1 MCTIVALHGLR
12 PDLPL
17 VIAANRDEAYARPA
31 TGAIRLSESPRIV
44 GGRDSLAGG
53 TWLGVTPSGLVVG
66 VTNQRTGKPPA
77 PDRLSRGA
85 LVMAALA
92 AGSLAEVRALLTATD
107 ARRYNPFNLLVGD
120 GRELLV
126 AYARHDIAELHVE
139 TLAPGLWVLANDR
152 IDSPEYPKTLRAEAL
167 VRPYLDA
174 PWPALSTALRTML
187 ADHALPELS
196 AVPPPGPES
205 PFPHELLRQLQALC
219 IHTESYGTRSAAIV
233 AVRPERTVAAYD
245 VANGRPCTTPW
256 QDVRAL
262 LSED

>member
-44 GGRDSLAGG
+44 GGRDVLAGG
-53 TWLGVTPSGLVVG
+53 TWMGVTPAGLVVG

-77 PDRLSRGA
+77 ATKRSRGA

-92 AGSLAEVRALLTATD
+92 AGTLAEVRALLGATD
-107 ARRYNPFNLLVGD
+107 ARLYNPFNLLVGD
-120 GRELLV
+120 GQELLV
-126 AYARHDIAELHVE
+126 AYARDDVAEIHLE

-152 IDSPEYPKTLRAEAL
+152 IDSPEYPKTLRADAL
-167 VRPYLDA
+167 VRPYVTA
-174 PWPALSTALRTML
+174 PWPELSAALRTML
-187 ADHALPELS
+187 ADHTLPDLS
-196 AVPPPGPES
+196 AVPPPGPAS

-219 IHTESYGTRSAAIV
+219 IHTETYGTRSSSIV
-233 AVRPERTVAAYD
+233 AVRADHTVAAYD
-245 VANGRPCTTPW
+245 VANSRPCTTPW

-262 LSED
+262 LDC